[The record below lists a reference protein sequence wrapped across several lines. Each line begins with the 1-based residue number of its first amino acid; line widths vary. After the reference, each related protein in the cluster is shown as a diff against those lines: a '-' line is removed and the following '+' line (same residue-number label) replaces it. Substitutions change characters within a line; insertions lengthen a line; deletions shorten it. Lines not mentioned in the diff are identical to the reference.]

1 MTIRPATPADIPTIH
16 QLAEAIWWPTYQPI
30 LSSEQISFMLEKM
43 YSEEALAD
51 QMLAE
56 GMNFLI
62 VEQDSHP
69 VGFAAYSL
77 TDTENQVYKIHKLY
91 VLPDQQGKGTG
102 RMLINYM
109 ATVAAGSGGKIL
121 ELNVNRGNPAFHFY
135 KKIGFTVHQ
144 EVDIPYYQFVLNDY
158 ILRKPI

>member
-1 MTIRPATPADIPTIH
+1 H

-51 QMLAE
+51 QMLVE

-62 VEQDSHP
+62 VEQENQP

-109 ATVAAGSGGKIL
+109 ATVAGTEGGKIL
-121 ELNVNRGNPAFHFY
+121 ELNVNRGNPAFNFY